1 MGNTLE
7 GANKEDSAMRG
18 IPEQRGGDSWRAR
31 VYTGRQDRK
40 VRWVSSGSTSSRPGK
55 LTTSIRR
62 SQLVL

>member
-1 MGNTLE
+1 
-7 GANKEDSAMRG
+7 MRG